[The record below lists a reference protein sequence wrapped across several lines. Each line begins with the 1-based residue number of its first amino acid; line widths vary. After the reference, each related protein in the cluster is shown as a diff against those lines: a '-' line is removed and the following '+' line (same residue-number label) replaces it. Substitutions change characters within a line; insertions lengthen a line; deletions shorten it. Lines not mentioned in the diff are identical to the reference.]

1 MKMWVKMPLSSP
13 GHEGHA
19 GTVGQSHESTMA
31 DPVYKGLLTTINWHR
46 CAHREGASH
55 AGPPPG

>member
-1 MKMWVKMPLSSP
+1 MPLSSP

-19 GTVGQSHESTMA
+19 GTVGQSHECTMA
-31 DPVYKGLLTTINWHR
+31 DPVYKWLLTTINWHR